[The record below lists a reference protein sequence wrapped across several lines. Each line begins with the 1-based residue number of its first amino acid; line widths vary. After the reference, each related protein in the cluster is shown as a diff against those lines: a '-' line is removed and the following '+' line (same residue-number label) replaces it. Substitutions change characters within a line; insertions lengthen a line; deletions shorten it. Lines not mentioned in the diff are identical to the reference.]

1 VILACDAYDA
11 MTTDRAYR
19 NGMSPAEAIAELRRC
34 SGTDFDPRVVDV
46 LVAVVSAAID
56 APA

>member
-1 VILACDAYDA
+1 
-11 MTTDRAYR
+11 
-19 NGMSPAEAIAELRRC
+19 MSPAEAIAELRRC